1 LALKTE
7 GALIDCVQCK
17 TEMLVNNWKSVEAL
31 KVVSSQELFL
41 FMQHASG
48 SYNEIWR
55 GNGQEAESFSVIS
68 HSV

>member
-1 LALKTE
+1 
-7 GALIDCVQCK
+7 
-17 TEMLVNNWKSVEAL
+17 MEAL

-68 HSV
+68 HSM